1 VSDEAPF
8 ELPAREAPVAGGPR
22 TSRARNYLARTER
35 RRLFW
40 MVMPVAAALVL
51 GLGWIER
58 TWFQRRTAGDRQVD
72 TRLEAVA
79 GPRPTGDEIL
89 MERDEEPLEA
99 GAAAELGASLV
110 SLSRVRDATFF
121 REGDY
126 DAWFQTWNTLR
137 ETGMPAL
144 QRGRPRDVGFR
155 ELFGQPRSFRG
166 RLVRMRGTLHRLE
179 RLTAPA
185 NDYSIGEYWQGW
197 LEPAG
202 GPPSPVVV
210 QCLELPS
217 GLPTGMDIAEPVEI
231 VGYFFKNYA
240 YNAADTIRVAP
251 VIMTL
256 APIWKPRQAPV
267 QSPWEQGGV
276 TLVVMAMLVGVGVA
290 AWLGM
295 QAAKPLTRRETAAE
309 PTGLDEAL
317 ADVKLF
323 SVEESLREVAREHG
337 GRAAD
342 DTRGR
347 QA

>member
-1 VSDEAPF
+1 M
-8 ELPAREAPVAGGPR
+8 PAGLV
-22 TSRARNYLARTER
+22 L
-35 RRLFW
+35 L
-40 MVMPVAAALVL
+40 LVL
-51 GLGWIER
+51 GWVER
-58 TWFQRRTAGDRQVD
+58 TWFPRQAGKGAAQVD
-72 TRLEAVA
+72 TRLESVE
-79 GPRPTGDEIL
+79 GSPPRGDEVVI
-89 MERDEEPLEA
+89 EREPEPLEVEP
-99 GAAAELGASLV
+99 AASLGASRDA
-110 SLSRVRDATFF
+110 LSQVRDATFF
-121 REGDY
+121 RESDN
-126 DAWFQTWNTLR
+126 DAWFQVWNTVRESGMEGLR
-137 ETGMPAL
+137 RAGP
-144 QRGRPRDVGFR
+144 QDVSFS
-155 ELFGQPRSFRG
+155 ELFAQPRSFRG
-166 RLVRMRGTLHRLE
+166 RLVRMRGTFHRLE
-179 RLTAPA
+179 QVRAPT
-185 NDYSIGEYWQGW
+185 NDYRIEDYWQGW
-197 LEPAG
+197 MEPAG
-202 GPPSPVVV
+202 GPASPVVV
-210 QCLELPS
+210 QFLDLPAGMPS
-217 GLPTGMDIAEPVEI
+217 GMTIDEPVEV

-276 TLVVMAMLVGVGVA
+276 ALVVMAMLVGVGVA